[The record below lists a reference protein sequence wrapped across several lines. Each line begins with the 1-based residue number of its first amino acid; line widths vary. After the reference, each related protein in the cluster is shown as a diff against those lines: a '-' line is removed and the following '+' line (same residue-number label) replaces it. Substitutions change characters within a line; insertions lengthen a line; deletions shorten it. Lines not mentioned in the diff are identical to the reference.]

1 MHVIYIKYDVYVY
14 FSIYLILVQ
23 PGRNTIEQKSTKSA
37 VTIPFE
43 RTFRN
48 LDENRPT
55 GGDNL
60 ERFDFCGCGWPQ
72 HMLIP
77 KGNKEGFAMELFVM
91 VSDYKDD
98 RVCILCYINIILDFL
113 KTLVLIFYIAQ
124 YIGCTG

>member
-1 MHVIYIKYDVYVY
+1 M
-14 FSIYLILVQ
+14 ILVQ

>member
-1 MHVIYIKYDVYVY
+1 M
-14 FSIYLILVQ
+14 ILVQ
-23 PGRNTIEQKSTKSA
+23 PGRNTIEQKSTKSS

-72 HMLIP
+72 HMLVP

-98 RVCILCYINIILDFL
+98 RVCILYYINIILD
-113 KTLVLIFYIAQ
+113 
-124 YIGCTG
+124 